1 MMRITVGLIVA
12 LTLIILA
19 APLAAAAKQPAH
31 VSRIAFLG
39 YNFPPSAAESTPF
52 PEAFRQGLRKRGWV
66 EGDTIT
72 IEWRWAEGSLQRFAT
87 LATYY
92 GDDVCS
98 REGKPWMLAWSYGH
112 ETLLWWVGALSIL
125 MFVGTL
131 VALPLVV
138 ARLPAD
144 YFRRDRH
151 ATHHH
156 KPSAALRLL
165 GLLGKNLLGIVLVCT
180 GVAMLVLPGQGILT
194 LLIGLMLINFPGKR
208 ALEQRLVRQP
218 TVLRAMNWMRA
229 KAHQPALELPTSVL
243 PSTSGREER

>member
-19 APLAAAAKQPAH
+19 APLAAASKQPAH

-92 GDDVCS
+92 GDCTCS
-98 REGKPWMLAWSYGH
+98 YDTGHMWEASSPQPVLAC
-112 ETLLWWVGALSIL
+112 L
-125 MFVGTL
+125 M
-131 VALPLVV
+131 
-138 ARLPAD
+138 RL
-144 YFRRDRH
+144 
-151 ATHHH
+151 
-156 KPSAALRLL
+156 
-165 GLLGKNLLGIVLVCT
+165 
-180 GVAMLVLPGQGILT
+180 
-194 LLIGLMLINFPGKR
+194 
-208 ALEQRLVRQP
+208 
-218 TVLRAMNWMRA
+218 
-229 KAHQPALELPTSVL
+229 
-243 PSTSGREER
+243 